1 MVSDATTL
9 ALTNI
14 WTTESSSALLGLLQ
28 LSIGTAVG
36 LLIVLG
42 GTTTAI
48 GSKWQSWYRV
58 QHSNP
63 SQVHRLLPPCPS
75 AGKGMIIPCL
85 RLK

>member
-36 LLIVLG
+36 LLIGLG
-42 GTTTAI
+42 GITTAI
-48 GSKWQSWYRV
+48 GSEWQSWYRV

-63 SQVHRLLPPCPS
+63 SRVHCLLPSCPS
-75 AGKGMIIPCL
+75 ACKGM
-85 RLK
+85 